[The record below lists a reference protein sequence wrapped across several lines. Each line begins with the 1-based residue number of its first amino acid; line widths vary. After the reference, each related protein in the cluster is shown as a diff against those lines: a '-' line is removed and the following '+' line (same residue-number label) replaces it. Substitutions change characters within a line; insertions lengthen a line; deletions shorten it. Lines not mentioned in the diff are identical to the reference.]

1 MVAHVN
7 LRGDPHV
14 VAEAEI
20 DYLASARAGLERWPT
35 RSPTHDHAAR
45 ATAASAL
52 QHRPRAVL
60 ECGDDGV
67 DHGAGTPEILDGGP
81 QRVVRPPL
89 AGRHDD
95 DCGITE
101 WSPTPGSGRQGVE
114 PLMTQPATAERFRSD
129 PAATSAPAPSSR
141 ALIVDPLGDGRTRR
155 FTDPAESWIDFWD
168 RLIPPCATAARR
180 PSASAASCPR
190 ANSAAESS
198 FHRYGHTVIPAST
211 ATDTAVVVSTSTTTA
226 TTGPRSAAYDTND
239 SAPTGPH
246 STRTCRRPGSSTHA
260 RASSSSTSPAGAVR
274 R

>member
-7 LRGDPHV
+7 LRGDPRRRRSRDRLSRVRSRRPRAMGHPLADPRPRGQGHSRLR
-14 VAEAEI
+14 AE
-20 DYLASARAGLERWPT
+20 
-35 RSPTHDHAAR
+35 
-45 ATAASAL
+45 

-114 PLMTQPATAERFRSD
+114 PPMTQPATAERFRSD

-155 FTDPAESWIDFWD
+155 FTDPAESWIDFGD

-180 PSASAASCPR
+180 PSASAASCQ

-198 FHRYGHTVIPAST
+198 LPPVWPHGHPRVDGDGHGSREARRRRQRRRDR
-211 ATDTAVVVSTSTTTA
+211 AQRHTTPMTR
-226 TTGPRSAAYDTND
+226 PRRD
-239 SAPTGPH
+239 P